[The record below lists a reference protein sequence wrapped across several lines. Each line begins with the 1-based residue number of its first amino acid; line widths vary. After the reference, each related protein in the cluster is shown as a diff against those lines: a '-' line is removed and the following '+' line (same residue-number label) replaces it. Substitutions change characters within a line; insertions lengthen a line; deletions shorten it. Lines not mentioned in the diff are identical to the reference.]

1 MFRPPRPGIIRVF
14 AFLLLSLSLAYV
26 GLGQAQSAPPSSAPA
41 ATQQKPDQG
50 SSVRPDSKNDD
61 NKAKPSAGGNDA
73 DSGQDKSSNQ
83 DNSSDQEKPDDDKCA
98 KPDSKT
104 TETKI
109 TPQQAEQLFHEVD
122 TILDFASKDT
132 DLPIKHGVKRRLINR
147 DEVVSYLKKNMA
159 EDKDVQRL
167 RRTEL
172 VLKKFGLLP
181 KDFNLQS
188 FLVDL
193 LEEQVAGYYDAKT
206 KTVNLLDWV
215 SPELQRPVLA
225 HELTHALQDQNFGL
239 DKWLKKG
246 SDDLDS
252 KRNLTPD
259 DITKDENSEA
269 RQAVVEGQAMVT
281 LLDYML
287 APMHR
292 NVSDSPEIV
301 DMLNEDMQTGTPDS
315 VQFKNAPIFLKES
328 LTFPYRYGVEFEAEV
343 LRAQGKQKAFTGP
356 FQNPPRTSREI
367 MEPKTYLA
375 GEHIPPLP
383 LPDFKKIFKD
393 YERFDIGAIGE
404 FDVDILAEQYAG
416 KEVAHH
422 IYPNWRGGYY
432 YSVHAKG
439 DPQGMLGLVFV
450 SRWASAKAAEEFAG
464 VYAHGMAERYKNLEA
479 APGNNLPANLKDL
492 RTLGGDHTWKT
503 PEGDIVIAVKGDTV
517 LVTESLNSG
526 ITEQFKAAVLVTSA
540 Q

>member
-1 MFRPPRPGIIRVF
+1 MFRALGVGIMQSSLMVVLLVCAALAQTPTPR
-14 AFLLLSLSLAYV
+14 
-26 GLGQAQSAPPSSAPA
+26 SAPPATSEQKTDQTHHA
-41 ATQQKPDQG
+41 AA
-50 SSVRPDSKNDD
+50 DSKNGES
-61 NKAKPSAGGNDA
+61 NSDA
-73 DSGQDKSSNQ
+73 SHDKSSDQDRAQQDKSS
-83 DNSSDQEKPDDDKCA
+83 DDKSA
-98 KPDSKT
+98 KPDSKAP
-104 TETKI
+104 ETKI
-109 TPQQAEQLFHEVD
+109 SPQQAEQLFHEVD
-122 TILDFASKDT
+122 TILDFASKDSE
-132 DLPIKHGVKRRLINR
+132 LPIKHGVKRRLITR

-181 KDFNLQS
+181 KNFDLQT

-246 SDDLDS
+246 SEDIDS
-252 KRNLTPD
+252 KKNLTPD

-292 NVSDSPEIV
+292 NVADSPEIV

-315 VQFKNAPIFLKES
+315 VQYKNAPIFLKES
-328 LTFPYRYGVEFEAEV
+328 LTFPYRYGVQFEAEV
-343 LRAQGKQKAFTGP
+343 LRAQGKQKAFALP

-367 MEPKTYLA
+367 MEPKTYLS

-416 KEVAHH
+416 KEVARH

-432 YSVHAKG
+432 YSVHPKG
-439 DPQGMLGLVFV
+439 DPQGLLGLVFV

-464 VYAHGMAERYKNLEA
+464 VYAHGMAERYKNLEP

-503 PEGDIVIAVKGDTV
+503 PEGDVVIDVKGDTV

-526 ITEQFKAAVLVTSA
+526 TAEQFKAAVLITSA

>member
-61 NKAKPSAGGNDA
+61 KKAKPSAGGNDA
-73 DSGQDKSSNQ
+73 DSGQDNSSNQ
-83 DNSSDQEKPDDDKCA
+83 DNSSDQEKPDDDKSA

-343 LRAQGKQKAFTGP
+343 LRAQGKQKALPDRFRIRHAPAVKSWSRRHIWPEST
-356 FQNPPRTSREI
+356 FRRYRCQTSRKSLRI
-367 MEPKTYLA
+367 MSASISAPSANSTW
-375 GEHIPPLP
+375 
-383 LPDFKKIFKD
+383 IFS
-393 YERFDIGAIGE
+393 
-404 FDVDILAEQYAG
+404 
-416 KEVAHH
+416 
-422 IYPNWRGGYY
+422 P
-432 YSVHAKG
+432 S
-439 DPQGMLGLVFV
+439 
-450 SRWASAKAAEEFAG
+450 ST
-464 VYAHGMAERYKNLEA
+464 
-479 APGNNLPANLKDL
+479 PGRKL
-492 RTLGGDHTWKT
+492 RTTFIRTGAADTITRCMRRVIRRGCWDWFSFPDGRAQRPRKNSLVCTRMAWPSGTKIWKRRRAT
-503 PEGDIVIAVKGDTV
+503 IFLRT
-517 LVTESLNSG
+517 
-526 ITEQFKAAVLVTSA
+526 
-540 Q
+540 